1 MRREGKSP
9 LLLSADPFACCWSFV
24 KWYGAGLG
32 GWVSGWVTFLGDAGY
47 GVWSVGV

>member
-9 LLLSADPFACCWSFV
+9 LLLSADPFACCSSFV

-32 GWVSGWVTFLGDAGY
+32 GWVTFLGDAGY